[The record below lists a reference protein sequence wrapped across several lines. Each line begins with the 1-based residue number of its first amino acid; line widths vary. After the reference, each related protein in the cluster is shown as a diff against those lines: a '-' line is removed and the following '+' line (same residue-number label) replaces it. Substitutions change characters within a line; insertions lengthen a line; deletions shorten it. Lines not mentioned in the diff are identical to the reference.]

1 MFFWH
6 VVGIGGPK
14 LSKNPNNSGF
24 FLSTTKKKSEII
36 FRVIG
41 FYRKVIPNFAMLAL
55 PLTDLT
61 SKKKPNNMM
70 WTDDLDRTFKKQ
82 KNFIVRTF
90 KA

>member
-1 MFFWH
+1 MFFWPCCKNWGTKA
-6 VVGIGGPK
+6 VEKPK
-14 LSKNPNNSGF
+14 QF
-24 FLSTTKKKSEII
+24 RIFLVKKKSEII

-82 KNFIVRTF
+82 KYFIVRTF